1 MTLNVL
7 DGFSVM
13 FLFRFRNECPDGKL
27 TKHHL
32 KTLFEKVFPDGRWL
46 PTIWNHLDFVPGNA
60 SKITSQIFRIFD
72 SDGNDFLDFKE
83 FLMAIDVANRTTGAF
98 LNFQRI
104 FNPSCQMSVFCH
116 FATTSVIFCLETDEE
131 KLRWTFRL
139 YDMDNNGVIDMEEM
153 IGIIET
159 LDSIEGVKPGA
170 RTKRWQI
177 KCLKGWTP
185 KILKGW
191 SAKMFEGVIR

>member
-1 MTLNVL
+1 MKLNVL

-104 FNPSCQMSVFCH
+104 FNPSCEISFCLF
-116 FATTSVIFCLETDEE
+116 FATLQQN
-131 KLRWTFRL
+131 RWYFVL
-139 YDMDNNGVIDMEEM
+139 KQM
-153 IGIIET
+153 
-159 LDSIEGVKPGA
+159 
-170 RTKRWQI
+170 KRSWGGLSG
-177 KCLKGWTP
+177 CMTWTTT
-185 KILKGW
+185 GW
-191 SAKMFEGVIR
+191 STWRKWSASLRLWTASKGSNQVLGQNGSQ

>member
-1 MTLNVL
+1 MKLNVL

-104 FNPSCQMSVFCH
+104 FNPSCEIS
-116 FATTSVIFCLETDEE
+116 FCLFFLLPLCNKIGDI
-131 KLRWTFRL
+131 LSWNRWREAEVDFPAVWHGQQRG
-139 YDMDNNGVIDMEEM
+139 DRHGGNDRHHW
-153 IGIIET
+153 
-159 LDSIEGVKPGA
+159 DSGQHRRGQTRCSDKTVA
-170 RTKRWQI
+170 N
-177 KCLKGWTP
+177 
-185 KILKGW
+185 KIL
-191 SAKMFEGVIR
+191 IP